1 MTGFDA
7 NLRRSLL
14 DLEDD
19 LERARANFERAIGN
33 KFMSGDEEGVIE
45 NAIEDLAWE
54 TSQALKTLKQ
64 QALAAETTS

>member
-1 MTGFDA
+1 MTDFDA

-19 LERARANFERAIGN
+19 LERARANFERAIGRE
-33 KFMSGDEEGVIE
+33 FMSGDEEGVIE
-45 NAIEDLAWE
+45 NALEDLAGE